1 MGSVIAYADWMK
13 SGEPDDWES
22 SELLRSIR
30 DYNKDDCDSTW
41 ELAEWLRGLQKEN
54 AISYTP
60 LVKDTVKD
68 QSESDPE
75 KERALAEKKKTCP

>member
-22 SELLRSIR
+22 SELLRAIR

-41 ELAEWLRGLQKEN
+41 ELAEWLGVAKRKCDQLH
-54 AISYTP
+54 P
-60 LVKDTVKD
+60 LG
-68 QSESDPE
+68 QRHSQGSIR
-75 KERALAEKKKTCP
+75 ERCGKGTGIG